1 VRQSPTLGKQPPEG
15 AIALFDGSSVDHWDG
30 VGGEATM
37 SDGLLHQGANSKHRF
52 GGCHVHIEF
61 RLPYAPDARGQGR
74 GNSGLYLQGR
84 YEVQMLD
91 SFGLA
96 GKNNECGGI
105 YEIRDPSVNMCFPP
119 LQWQTYDVD
128 FTAAEFDESGKKTAN
143 ARITV
148 LHNGV
153 KIHDNIDVPRSTRA
167 APLGEGPEPG
177 FIHLQKHGN
186 PVRYRNIWVV
196 EKE

>member
-1 VRQSPTLGKQPPEG
+1 
-15 AIALFDGSSVDHWDG
+15 
-30 VGGEATM
+30 
-37 SDGLLHQGANSKHRF
+37 
-52 GGCHVHIEF
+52 
-61 RLPYAPDARGQGR
+61 
-74 GNSGLYLQGR
+74 
-84 YEVQMLD
+84 MLD

-128 FTAAEFDESGKKTAN
+128 FTAAKFDESGEKTAN
-143 ARITV
+143 ARIIV

-177 FIHLQKHGN
+177 IIHLQKHDN
-186 PVRYRNIWVV
+186 PVRYHIIWVV